1 MKIDLVKS
9 LKEQGIAIEDDQV
22 KVLDNLSASI
32 EKAMGDQKTDFE
44 TALTKAVNDSIGT
57 LEKDDDGKTINLMTQ
72 LKGIAEGLE
81 LLKKNS
87 TARMGEVEK
96 FQLRKLVEKEHANIV
111 EAVKSGKKLEFTFKA
126 AAMHMT
132 NNGTVTNA
140 EGLDYPATDNF
151 IVDNDIAKIRYPEN
165 FLLNYIPNTQS
176 SKVPAQIIRKEQA
189 PKEGAVAVTAEGA
202 VKPLLQYKFVRT
214 TTSRKKY
221 AGRIEWT
228 EEFEMDF
235 EALFRE
241 IVLLFEEDVIRT
253 WQDGLL
259 DEIIADAAP
268 YVSSVLDGTL
278 MTPDNGLAVVAGQ
291 SQLNALNY
299 YPDLVIMNPADVTT
313 IMFSQDTEGNLRLSP
328 YIDMARGTING
339 MRLVTTNKIDIGT
352 ALVLESKLYREIH
365 SDFILRTGQYNAQL
379 IENEYTAIGEVF
391 SILRIAER
399 DLVGVVELDLAAVR
413 SALQSA

>member
-1 MKIDLVKS
+1 MSKKIDLVKS
-9 LKEQGIAIEDDQV
+9 LKEQGVVLDDDQT
-22 KVLDNLSASI
+22 KVIENLSSAV
-32 EKAMGDQKTDFE
+32 EKFMVEQKTDFE
-44 TALTKAVNDSIGT
+44 TALTESIGT
-57 LEKDDDGKTINLMTQ
+57 LEKDDNNKNINLVTQ
-72 LKGIAEGLE
+72 LKSIAEAVE
-81 LLKKNS
+81 LLKTNS
-87 TARMGEVEK
+87 QAKVGEREK
-96 FQLRKLVEKEHANIV
+96 FMLKALIQKEHKNIV
-111 EAVKSGKKLEFTFKA
+111 EAVKEGKKLEFTFKV

-140 EGLDYPATDNF
+140 VGLDYPATDNF
-151 IVDNDIAKIRYPEN
+151 MVESDIAKIRYADN

-189 PKEGAVAVTAEGA
+189 TTEGAVAVTAEGA

-241 IVLLFEEDVIRT
+241 IVLMFEADVVRA

-278 MTPDNGLAVVAGQ
+278 VQPDNGLAIVAAQ

-299 YPDLVIMNPADVTT
+299 YPDLAIMNPADVVT
-313 IMFSQDTEGNLRLSP
+313 IMFSQDSEGNLRLSP

-339 MRLVTTNKIDIGT
+339 MRLVTTNKMDVGT

-379 IENEYTAIGEVF
+379 IENEYTAIGEIF

-413 SALQSA
+413 AALQSA

>member
-1 MKIDLVKS
+1 MKKIDLFKS
-9 LKEQGIAIEDDQV
+9 LTDQGIKIEDDQ
-22 KVLDNLSASI
+22 KAVLDNLSTSI
-32 EKAMGDQKTDFE
+32 EKFMTEQKSDFE
-44 TALTKAVNDSIGT
+44 TALSDSIGT
-57 LEKDDDGKTINLMTQ
+57 LEKDDSGKNINIVTQ
-72 LKGIAEGLE
+72 LKTIAENME
-81 LLKKNS
+81 ILKTNS
-87 TARMGEVEK
+87 AAKMGESEK
-96 FQLRKLVEKEHANIV
+96 FKLKSLIEKEHKNIV
-111 EAVKSGKKLEFTFKA
+111 AAVKDGKKLEFTFKA
-126 AAMHMT
+126 AAVHMT
-132 NNGTVTNA
+132 NNGTVTNS
-140 EGLDYPATDNF
+140 GSLDYPATDNF
-151 IVDNDIAKIRYPEN
+151 MVENDIAKIRYPEN

-189 PKEGAVAVTAEGA
+189 TTEGAVAVTAEGA

-241 IVLLFEEDVIRT
+241 IVIMFEQDVVRA

-278 MTPDNGLAVVAGQ
+278 MTPDNGLAIVAGQ

-299 YPDLVIMNPADVTT
+299 YPDLVIMNPADVVT
-313 IMFSQDTEGNLRLSP
+313 IMFSQDGEGRLRLSP
-328 YIDMARGTING
+328 YIDMARMTING
-339 MRLVTTNKIDIGT
+339 MRLVTTNKMDVGT

-379 IENEYTAIGEVF
+379 IENEYTAIGEIF
-391 SILRIAER
+391 SIIRIAER
-399 DLVGVVELDLAAVR
+399 DLVGVLELDLEAVR
-413 SALQSA
+413 AALQSA